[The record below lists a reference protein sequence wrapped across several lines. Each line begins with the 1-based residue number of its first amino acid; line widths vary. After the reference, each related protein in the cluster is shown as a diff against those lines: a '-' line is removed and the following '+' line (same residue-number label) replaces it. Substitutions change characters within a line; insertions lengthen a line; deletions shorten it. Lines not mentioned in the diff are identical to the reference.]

1 MPSSLTNVDV
11 PGESL
16 VPTSLKCVSVI
27 TLEPF
32 EIQGF
37 RGSLFHLM

>member
-1 MPSSLTNVDV
+1 M
-11 PGESL
+11 
-16 VPTSLKCVSVI
+16 SVI

-37 RGSLFHLM
+37 RGSVFRLMWYLVVW